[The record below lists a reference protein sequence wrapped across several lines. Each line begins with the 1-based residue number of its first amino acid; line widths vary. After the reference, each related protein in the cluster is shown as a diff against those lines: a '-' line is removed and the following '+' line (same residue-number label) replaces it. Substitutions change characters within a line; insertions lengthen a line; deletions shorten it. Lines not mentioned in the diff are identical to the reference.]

1 MLIIGHS
8 GKLVK
13 LSQGVMNTHSKYA
26 DCRTDALALYAM
38 FEGASKDIGLEIA
51 SALTT
56 DEAVKILKR
65 EELDK
70 AVLQK
75 INERIE
81 FYMQQRVH
89 GKIKTAA
96 LMFSNAHG
104 LLGKTA
110 SAEELIALHMQR

>member
-1 MLIIGHS
+1 
-8 GKLVK
+8 
-13 LSQGVMNTHSKYA
+13 
-26 DCRTDALALYAM
+26 M

-70 AVLQK
+70 AVLQI